1 MDDSPYN
8 QGFKMFNK
16 FTDETLLVTNRPD
29 IQNILESAILSL
41 TNAESR

>member
-8 QGFKMFNK
+8 QGFKIFDK
-16 FTDETLLVTNRPD
+16 FIDETLLVTNRPD
-29 IQNILESAILSL
+29 IRNILESEKLSL